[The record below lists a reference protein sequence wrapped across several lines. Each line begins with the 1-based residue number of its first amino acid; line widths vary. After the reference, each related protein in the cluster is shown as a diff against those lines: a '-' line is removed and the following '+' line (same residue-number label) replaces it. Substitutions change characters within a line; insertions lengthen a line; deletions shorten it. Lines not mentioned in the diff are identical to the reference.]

1 MLQPRRSLF
10 PILAGTVSLIVG
22 LTILA
27 VGVVLLF
34 WLFGLAVHVIWFALR
49 LAVILTLITVGV
61 RLVLRRR

>member
-27 VGVVLLF
+27 VGVVLS
-34 WLFGLAVHVIWFALR
+34 AK
-49 LAVILTLITVGV
+49 VGD
-61 RLVLRRR
+61 RVLRGQPLAT